1 MALHRLCCL
10 EIAVPDV
17 DATAAFYR
25 DFGLSEVAAG
35 KFATAAGGVQLAL
48 VAGPVRRPRE
58 LAVGVDDQADLKR
71 IAGGLSAIDA
81 HCELHDGYLL
91 THEPALGIAVR
102 VSIAPR
108 IAPRESTPQQRGP
121 RGARAP
127 EEGGPIRPRKLG
139 HIVFGSPDPI
149 ATCRLLVDG
158 LGFKISDHLK
168 EVNAS
173 FLRCSTDHHNV
184 LVQPGPRS
192 FLHHTAWELADIDE
206 IGRGAMRMLDRDAK
220 RHVWG
225 LGRHVVG
232 SNFFWYLRDPAG
244 NFAEYYSD
252 VDHIGEAE
260 SWAPGEYRGRAQL
273 YAWGPP
279 PPIEFLLPPDVYGQR

>member
-1 MALHRLCCL
+1 
-10 EIAVPDV
+10 V
-17 DATAAFYR
+17 DNY
-25 DFGLSEVAAG
+25 D
-35 KFATAAGGVQLAL
+35 
-48 VAGPVRRPRE
+48 
-58 LAVGVDDQADLKR
+58 DLKR
-71 IAGGLSAIDA
+71 IAGTLSAIDA
-81 HCELHDGYLL
+81 PFEIHDGYLL

-108 IAPRESTPQQRGP
+108 IAPREPTPQQHGP

-139 HIVFGSPDPI
+139 HIVFGSPDPV
-149 ATCRLLVDG
+149 ATCRLLVEG
-158 LGFKISDHLK
+158 IGFKVSDHLK
-168 EVNAS
+168 EVGAA

-206 IGRGAMRMLDRDAK
+206 IGRGAMRMLDRDPK
-220 RHVWG
+220 RHLWG

-252 VDHIGEAE
+252 VDHIGDDER
-260 SWAPGEYRGRAQL
+260 WAPGDYRGRAQL

-279 PPIEFLLPPDVYGQR
+279 PPIEFLLPPDVYPKR